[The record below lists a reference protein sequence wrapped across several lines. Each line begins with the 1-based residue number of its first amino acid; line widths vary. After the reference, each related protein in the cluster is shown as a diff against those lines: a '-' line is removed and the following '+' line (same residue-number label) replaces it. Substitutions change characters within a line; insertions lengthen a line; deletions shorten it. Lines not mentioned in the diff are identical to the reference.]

1 MEVMAL
7 TLSGSSSS
15 SEEHH
20 RRRCKKLKDLE
31 LNTDVKPY
39 GRDAKF
45 SSLERKGKHYTKI
58 SCPNGGKKYVL
69 LGDKTGTKVTYNGMS
84 NDNSM
89 ILAEGVNIDLVA
101 KRNGKRI
108 KLSLCSKKIST
119 QINNARLY
127 SQKVIVDLDMLN
139 KEINVY
145 SENKK
150 DTLEISIY
158 PGSSFL
164 NSSTR
169 QFFTACYAKGI
180 AIFWKNYREGYLY
193 VIRHITRSL

>member
-1 MEVMAL
+1 MFVLL
-7 TLSGSSSS
+7 TLALVCAAAASSGYGAPTYNQPAPTYRGSAPSYGSYGSYSSGSSSS

-58 SCPNGGKKYVL
+58 SCPNDGKKYVL

-101 KRNGKRI
+101 KCNGKRTYV
-108 KLSLCSKKIST
+108 KLANGDRVRI
-119 QINNARLY
+119 R
-127 SQKVIVDLDMLN
+127 KVACVQLD
-139 KEINVY
+139 
-145 SENKK
+145 
-150 DTLEISIY
+150 
-158 PGSSFL
+158 G
-164 NSSTR
+164 
-169 QFFTACYAKGI
+169 
-180 AIFWKNYREGYLY
+180 AITEF
-193 VIRHITRSL
+193 